1 MLVFFKLDP
10 NGNEQVSCGGT
21 EIIASDPGGDGF
33 ASCSASSNLPGYEC
47 EAGLSN
53 KMKDAPNSMWVT
65 DNEGVGSF
73 IQIDFKSQY

>member
-10 NGNEQVSCGGT
+10 DGNEQVSCGGT
-21 EIIASDPGGDGF
+21 EIIASDPAGEGF
-33 ASCSASSNLPGYEC
+33 SNCEASSFLAGYEC

-65 DNEGVGSF
+65 DNEGVGSHLTVN
-73 IQIDFKSQY
+73 FKTKY